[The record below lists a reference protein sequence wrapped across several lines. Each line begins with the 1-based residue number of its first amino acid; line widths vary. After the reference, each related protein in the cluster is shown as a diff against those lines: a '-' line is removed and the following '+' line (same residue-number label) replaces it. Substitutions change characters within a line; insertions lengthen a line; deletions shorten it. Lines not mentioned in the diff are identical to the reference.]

1 MADMEKPFGHET
13 DAVALKKVVVIMVV
27 LALIVVASVIGIH
40 YGLSESVT
48 PNQGALAARPGRIP
62 PPPRLQAHPHQDL
75 AQFRAHEQSILTTY
89 AWAGGNNHYA
99 RIPIKRAM
107 QIYAQQHASAASA
120 SSSKPPA
127 RRK

>member
-1 MADMEKPFGHET
+1 MEHPFGHET
-13 DAVALKKVVVIMVV
+13 DAVHLKAIVVIMLV
-27 LALIVVASVIGIH
+27 LALIIVASVIGIH

-48 PNQGALAARPGRIP
+48 PNQGALVARPGRIP
-62 PPPRLQAHPHQDL
+62 PPPRLQVHPHQDL

-89 AWAGGNNHYA
+89 AWTGDNKHYA

-107 QIYAQQHASAASA
+107 QIYAQQHADAASA

-127 RRK
+127 GRK